1 MPRLVIVSAKKKSSG
16 KRKATPPKSPTKTG
30 AKCLSAQE
38 KRNLRKLKDV
48 AKLDVKRKNEALRR
62 LGVPANQVEIAP
74 GISAL
79 LKQAYGGIKT
89 AIEAM
94 RFSYDISIVTFLQK
108 YDNLPA
114 RDRDSL
120 PLEAICIAAMVDP
133 TRLLGATILA
143 LQNYSASTVKIIAL
157 SHHPELMR
165 KRAEFGM
172 KEGGLGDR
180 NVIDQGLGFTPTAKG
195 STFII
200 NPGGMKQIDGGKKD
214 DKLPPPPAEEEETDL
229 QHLFPSLSETQTTL
243 VPLKVKRL
251 TS

>member
-1 MPRLVIVSAKKKSSG
+1 MLHIVSAKKKSSG
-16 KRKATPPKSPTKTG
+16 KRKGTPPKSPTKTG

-38 KRNLRKLKDV
+38 KRSMRKLKDA
-48 AKLDVKRKNEALRR
+48 AKLDAKRRNEALRR
-62 LGVPANQVEIAP
+62 LGIPASQIETAP

-108 YDNLPA
+108 YDSLPV

-120 PLEAICIAAMVDP
+120 PFEAICIVAMVDP
-133 TRLLGATILA
+133 TRFLGATILA
-143 LQNYSASTVKIIAL
+143 LQNYSANTVKIIAL

-195 STFII
+195 ATFII
-200 NPGGMKQIDGGKKD
+200 NPTTVKQIEGGRQENE
-214 DKLPPPPAEEEETDL
+214 LPAPAPEEETDL
-229 QHLFPSLSETQTTL
+229 AHLFPSLTQTQNAL
-243 VPLKVKRL
+243 VPVKARL
-251 TS
+251 LSD